1 MARETL
7 KFHPGPPCPTLLRPA
22 GRTQGNTEK
31 LMGYKL
37 TPLENRGH
45 MARVV
50 MDFLKY
56 HLGLP
61 SPTPLGRGG
70 GGWHVA
76 VFYPFRHPMPY
87 TYH

>member
-1 MARETL
+1 
-7 KFHPGPPCPTLLRPA
+7 
-22 GRTQGNTEK
+22 
-31 LMGYKL
+31 MGYKL

-45 MARVV
+45 MARVA

-70 GGWHVA
+70 GVA
-76 VFYPFRHPMPY
+76 CGRLLPLQTPHAVHLSLEICVLQIE
-87 TYH
+87 